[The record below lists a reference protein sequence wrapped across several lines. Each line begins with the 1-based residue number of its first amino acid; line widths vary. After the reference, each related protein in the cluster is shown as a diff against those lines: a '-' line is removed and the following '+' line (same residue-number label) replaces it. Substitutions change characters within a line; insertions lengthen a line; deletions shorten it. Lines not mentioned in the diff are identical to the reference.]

1 MNQDLIKY
9 VECVKDHENIVYK
22 YEEIINTLAIPEVID
37 KPLVSNVATPIKVGK
52 LKYIIISVLLFNMT
66 PALGILLEQK
76 FPELIAQ
83 GQSGDVSAIITFFS
97 ILLAIIII
105 PILIPWLFYARK
117 KRKAK
122 KEYMKQKQ
130 ADEAFNMSELNFYK
144 KSLAEEE
151 QRLNTENAV
160 KEKLRKRLNESKKVL
175 NQLYDVGI
183 IFPKYR
189 NFTSINMICE
199 YLQSGRCDKLTGSDG
214 AYNLYES
221 ELRANIIIEK
231 LDDIII
237 SLDDIKYN
245 QSLIY
250 SAIRETNT
258 LLNAISEEMEEIN
271 ESAHIA
277 AFNSEAIARET
288 ETIGYLTYFETIKN
302 Y

>member
-1 MNQDLIKY
+1 
-9 VECVKDHENIVYK
+9 
-22 YEEIINTLAIPEVID
+22 
-37 KPLVSNVATPIKVGK
+37 
-52 LKYIIISVLLFNMT
+52 MT
-66 PALGILLEQK
+66 PALVILLEQK
-76 FPELIAQ
+76 LPKLIEQ
-83 GQSGDVSAIITFFS
+83 GQSGDVLAIITFVS

-130 ADEAFNMSELNFYK
+130 SDEAFNMSKLNFYK

-151 QRLNTENAV
+151 QRLNKENVV
-160 KEKLRKRLNESKKVL
+160 KEKLRKRLNESKTVL

-199 YLQSGRCDKLTGSDG
+199 YLQSGRCDKLTGPDG

-277 AFNSEAIARET
+277 AFNSEAIAREN